1 MESVSANP
9 VSYGWTNVMYSF
21 HEYDMEG
28 SNFNNNKKTYQS
40 EVGGYIS
47 QSNSFN
53 IPSYVGEFMTT
64 GRTLTWMLQ
73 QMDTSKIWWSGWT
86 YTTVSQGNWGLYN
99 FGSSMD
105 VDVSTDS
112 YTTIMSKWSNMG
124 AKSVTS
130 IASLYK
136 AGAMA

>member
-1 MESVSANP
+1 MESVSSNP
-9 VSYGWTNVMYSF
+9 ASHGWTNVMYSF

-40 EVGGYIS
+40 EVGGYIN
-47 QSNSFN
+47 QSNSFS

-73 QMDTSKIWWSGWT
+73 QMDASKIWWSGWT